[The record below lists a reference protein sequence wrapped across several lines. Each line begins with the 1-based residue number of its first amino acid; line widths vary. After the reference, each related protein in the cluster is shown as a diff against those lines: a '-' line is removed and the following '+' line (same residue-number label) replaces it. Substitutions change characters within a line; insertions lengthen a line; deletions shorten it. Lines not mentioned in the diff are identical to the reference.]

1 MRAGRE
7 IKGGGGQGWFTR
19 ALPYA
24 RVKFT
29 FLLCLLCFPLFPP
42 HNIPHIGLSM
52 LCWQVPRGGLLLGCQ
67 GDLLMYCWAR
77 KGVKSCWSDQGT
89 MHHLLISS
97 DSILLLSLVSWNK
110 CTYST
115 DQICVEYTHK
125 LYKHICT
132 QSCAYIYIYT
142 CVYTHNFIHA
152 HVMCLSYLMPKE
164 SFVLHCCV
172 KERTFVSEEVTN
184 RERKTYILEKAIML
198 HTHSHTSH
206 QIN

>member
-1 MRAGRE
+1 
-7 IKGGGGQGWFTR
+7 
-19 ALPYA
+19 
-24 RVKFT
+24 
-29 FLLCLLCFPLFPP
+29 
-42 HNIPHIGLSM
+42 M

-152 HVMCLSYLMPKE
+152 HVMCPSYLMPKE

-206 QIN
+206 HIN